1 MWMLRALDGDAGRPL
16 SFRLMPGAVKT
27 IGRAGAADFCLDEPL
42 VSRVHCRVAVG
53 EDGAVEVVDLESTNG
68 TWVNGEKVQRA
79 ALAAG
84 GILRVG
90 RVEFALERSGQS

>member
-1 MWMLRALDGDAGRPL
+1 
-16 SFRLMPGAVKT
+16 
-27 IGRAGAADFCLDEPL
+27 
-42 VSRVHCRVAVG
+42 VAVG

-79 ALAAG
+79 VLAAG
-84 GILRVG
+84 NILRVG